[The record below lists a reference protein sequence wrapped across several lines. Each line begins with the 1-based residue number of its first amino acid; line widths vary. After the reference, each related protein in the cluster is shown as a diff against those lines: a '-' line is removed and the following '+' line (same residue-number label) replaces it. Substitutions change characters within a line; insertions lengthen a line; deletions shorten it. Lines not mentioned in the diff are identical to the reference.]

1 MKLYRIFLPKY
12 FNDGKQIPE
21 KKILK
26 IAEEIREKFGA
37 YSLDPYGKLPI
48 IQGVWT
54 SNSTQ
59 EKYQEDMYLLDL
71 FVEDTFDIKKWF
83 KAKREIW
90 RQELEQ
96 EELFIIVQNAE
107 IITNID

>member
-1 MKLYRIFLPKY
+1 MKLYRLFIPKR
-12 FNDGKQIPE
+12 FNDGKKIPSN
-21 KKILK
+21 KILK

-37 YSLDPYGKLPI
+37 YSLDPFGRLPI

-54 SNSTQ
+54 S
-59 EKYQEDMYLLDL
+59 EDKKKYQEEMNILDL
-71 FVEDTFDIKKWF
+71 FVEDTFNIKKWF

-96 EELFIIVQNAE
+96 EELFIIVQDAE
-107 IITNID
+107 IITNLD

>member
-1 MKLYRIFLPKY
+1 MKLYRLFLPKR
-12 FNDGKQIPE
+12 FNNGKLIPTN
-21 KKILK
+21 KILK

-37 YSLDPYGKLPI
+37 YSFDPWGRLPI

-54 SNSTQ
+54 SNKQ
-59 EKYQEDMYLLDL
+59 KRYEEEMNILDL
-71 FVEDTFDIKKWF
+71 FVEDTFDIQKWF
-83 KAKREIW
+83 KAKKEIW

-107 IITNID
+107 IITN

>member
-1 MKLYRIFLPKY
+1 MKLYRIFLPKR
-12 FNDGKQIPE
+12 FNDGKNIPTN
-21 KKILK
+21 KILK

-37 YSLDPYGKLPI
+37 YSIDPYGRLPI

-54 SNSTQ
+54 SDKKR
-59 EKYQEDMYLLDL
+59 KYEDEMNILDL
-71 FVEDTFDIKKWF
+71 FVEDTFNIQKWF
-83 KAKREIW
+83 RAKKEIW

-107 IITNID
+107 IIT

>member
-1 MKLYRIFLPKY
+1 MKLYRLFLPKR
-12 FNDGKQIPE
+12 FNNGKLIPTN
-21 KKILK
+21 KILK

-37 YSLDPYGKLPI
+37 YSLDPWGRLPI

-54 SNSTQ
+54 SNKQ
-59 EKYQEDMYLLDL
+59 KRYEEEMNILDL
-71 FVEDTFDIKKWF
+71 FVEDTFDIQKWF
-83 KAKREIW
+83 KAKKEIW

-107 IITNID
+107 IITN

>member
-1 MKLYRIFLPKY
+1 MKLYRIFLPKR
-12 FNDGKQIPE
+12 FNNGELIPS
-21 KKILK
+21 KIILK

-37 YSLDPYGKLPI
+37 YSLDPFGRLPI

-54 SNSTQ
+54 SGK
-59 EKYQEDMYLLDL
+59 ERRYQEEMNILDL
-71 FVEDTFDIKKWF
+71 FVEDTFDIQKWF

-90 RQELEQ
+90 RQDLKQ

-107 IITNID
+107 IIT